1 MSWVSVQ
8 YSAVQ
13 SIHTVYACL
22 HLLIHIATTCI
33 DEVMGEIITIAE
45 SWQKMLIFLHLPSLM
60 KSTIAAAHPTDPSTC
75 LRTVIVLWLQREYDV
90 EQYGP
95 PSWRALVEAVADPA
109 GGNDSDLADSIAEKY
124 LGTRHYSSSIC
135 T

>member
-1 MSWVSVQ
+1 
-8 YSAVQ
+8 
-13 SIHTVYACL
+13 
-22 HLLIHIATTCI
+22 
-33 DEVMGEIITIAE
+33 MGEVITLAE
-45 SWQKMLIFLHLPSLM
+45 SWQKILIFFHLPSLM
-60 KSTIAAAHPTDPSTC
+60 KSTIAAAHPTDPSAC

-109 GGNDSDLADSIAEKY
+109 GGNDTDLADSIAEKY
-124 LGTRHYSSSIC
+124 PGARLYISCIC